1 MAQTAP
7 RKLTYDDLLALP
19 DDGLRHELIDG
30 EHYVAPAPNFRHQ
43 KVVVNFTLAVGNFVE
58 RHDLGVLLVAPFD
71 VVFSPTDVVEPD
83 LLFLSRERLG
93 LATEQ
98 NIQGAPDLVIEILS
112 PSTRKRDQGVKRQL
126 YERMGVREYWLAD
139 PARETV
145 TVYRRA
151 GQAFRLVAEMSRD
164 AAEVLT
170 TPLLPG
176 LEIPLARIF
185 A

>member
-1 MAQTAP
+1 M
-7 RKLTYDDLLALP
+7 TYDDLLALP
-19 DDGLRHELIDG
+19 DDGLSHELIDG
-30 EHYVAPAPNFRHQ
+30 EHYVAPAPNLKHQ
-43 KVVVNFTLAVGNFVE
+43 IVSMRLSLAIGSFVE
-58 RHDLGVLLVAPFD
+58 LHDSGLFLAARCD

-83 LLFLSRERLG
+83 LLFLSRERLE

-112 PSTRKRDQGVKRQL
+112 PSTRKRDEGVKRQL
-126 YERMGVREYWLAD
+126 YERTGVREYWLAD

-145 TVYRRA
+145 NVYRRT
-151 GQAFRLVAEMSRD
+151 GEVFRLVAELSRD
-164 AAEVLT
+164 IAEILT

>member
-1 MAQTAP
+1 MARTADH
-7 RKLTYDDLLALP
+7 RLTYDDLLALP
-19 DDGLRHELIDG
+19 EDGLRHELIDG

-71 VVFSPTDVVEPD
+71 VVFSSTDVVEPD

-112 PSTRKRDQGVKRQL
+112 PSTRKRDLGVKRQL

-145 TVYRRA
+145 TVYRRT
-151 GQAFRLVAEMSRD
+151 GEAFRLAAELSRD